1 MSSGRSR
8 VKILFVITLIIVIII
23 LFFAMFFVSFPLRW
37 EAEVCR
43 SCKEFGTD
51 APLVFAVIREES
63 GFKAESISP
72 KGAVGL
78 MQLTPSTA
86 EYVASEL
93 LKEPAGDISDAD
105 TNIRYGTWYL
115 AELEDEFN
123 GNDVLA
129 LAAYNAGRGNV
140 HDWIEKNH
148 WRDNFSD
155 VDKIPYAETRD
166 YVKRVLHCREKYAEL
181 YGKNKSIPTPIA
193 LHELRFARLKNLSL

>member
-1 MSSGRSR
+1 
-8 VKILFVITLIIVIII
+8 
-23 LFFAMFFVSFPLRW
+23 MFFVSFPLRW

-105 TNIRYGTWYL
+105 TNIRYGVAYL
-115 AELEDEFN
+115 SYLLAKFKDES
-123 GNDVLA
+123 VS
-129 LAAYNAGRGNV
+129 LAAYNAGEGNV
-140 HDWIEKNH
+140 AKWLSDKNYS
-148 WRDNFSD
+148 SD
-155 VDKIPYAETRD
+155 GKTLAVIPFRETD
-166 YVKRVLHCREKYAEL
+166 EYVKRVLRSRKIYEFILNGAH
-181 YGKNKSIPTPIA
+181 
-193 LHELRFARLKNLSL
+193 